1 MLLIS
6 YIIKLLLF
14 HVILY
19 FSSLLLNI
27 HYINMNIKTQ
37 RTALPTVSVLPPA
50 AKGTIRLRDFLG
62 KSSFVSV
69 DADF

>member
-1 MLLIS
+1 MDS
-6 YIIKLLLF
+6 PR
-14 HVILY
+14 Y
-19 FSSLLLNI
+19 FWADSA
-27 HYINMNIKTQ
+27 
-37 RTALPTVSVLPPA
+37 TALPTVSVLPPA